1 MLEVVPSCYGK
12 YLLVEFSVCTER
24 EGETAQD
31 QSFQT
36 WSPGSCLH
44 VFPQYFDDSNGK
56 NFENLFPELG
66 VIYLKHQSASA
77 VPLAKPRAE
86 SLRRSPPFFCF
97 YFLKKRKK
105 IQPYS
110 TLNFLGTILVE
121 TIRSCKQTK
130 LGYQGFLADEKSSLL
145 GLILFERWTDRK
157 CASPM

>member
-24 EGETAQD
+24 EGETPQD
-31 QSFQT
+31 QSLQT

-44 VFPQYFDDSNGK
+44 VFPKYFDDSNGVF
-56 NFENLFPELG
+56 FENLFPELG

-77 VPLAKPRAE
+77 VPKAKGRVFAKIT
-86 SLRRSPPFFCF
+86 SFFF
-97 YFLKKRKK
+97 KNRKK
-105 IQPYS
+105 IQHYS

-130 LGYQGFLADEKSSLL
+130 LGYQGFLADKKSSLI

-157 CASPM
+157 CALPM